1 MDKSKR
7 PFLSKRPFKKKRSFR
22 RPLSPIKPGDRIDCT
37 EPSLIGQFISEQA
50 KIRSRRSTKLTFKQQ
65 RLATIAIK
73 QARILSLLP
82 FTNNEQNAKRIWAI
96 KKAKGLKTGNKYV
109 PKKKDRPG
117 NKYVRNKYV
126 PKKKDEPSNQDGTRN
141 QDGTSTK

>member
-1 MDKSKR
+1 MDK
-7 PFLSKRPFKKKRSFR
+7 SKRPFKKKRSFR
-22 RPLSPIKPGDRIDCT
+22 RRLSPIKPGDRIDCT

-50 KIRSRRSTKLTFKQQ
+50 KIISRRSTKLTFKQQ

-82 FTNNEQNAKRIWAI
+82 FINNEQNAKRIWAI

-109 PKKKDRPG
+109 PKKKGGPG
-117 NKYVRNKYV
+117 NSNKYV
-126 PKKKDEPSNQDGTRN
+126 PKKKGTPGNKYKYVPKDEPSNK
-141 QDGTSTK
+141 DGTSNK